1 MSVHD
6 RLRSFDRRL
15 AVSVVLIALA
25 YWLALR

>member
-6 RLRSFDRRL
+6 RLRFFDRRL
-15 AVSVVLIALA
+15 TVSVVLIALA